1 MTSRYWQHQTPLR
14 CPKHKREDMGW
25 LGAGYWLCRKC
36 KAVYVQVKDGH
47 GQWEVDDPRGGINER
62 TVESSEAQT

>member
-1 MTSRYWQHQTPLR
+1 
-14 CPKHKREDMGW
+14 MGW

-47 GQWEVDDPRGGINER
+47 GQFEVNDPRGGINER